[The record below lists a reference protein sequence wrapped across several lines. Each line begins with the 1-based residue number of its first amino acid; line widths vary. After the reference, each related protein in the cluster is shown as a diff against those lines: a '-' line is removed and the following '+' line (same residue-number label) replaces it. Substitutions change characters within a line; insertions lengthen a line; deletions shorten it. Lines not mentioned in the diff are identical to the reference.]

1 MLGGST
7 VNEQTVRVLG
17 IKPSLGLAGD
27 KYCPW
32 HDDYC
37 FFPSRNGFFVGGAF
51 YFRRMEKTFA
61 DVVKQTCSHVPMLV
75 ESKVLNGKH
84 YNMCVGCNCSWAYK
98 PEKIGEGGWHHELV
112 SGSM

>member
-1 MLGGST
+1 MFCVLSRSWALLGTNTAPGMMIIVS
-7 VNEQTVRVLG
+7 
-17 IKPSLGLAGD
+17 SLAAM
-27 KYCPW
+27 
-32 HDDYC
+32 
-37 FFPSRNGFFVGGAF
+37 GFLVGGAF